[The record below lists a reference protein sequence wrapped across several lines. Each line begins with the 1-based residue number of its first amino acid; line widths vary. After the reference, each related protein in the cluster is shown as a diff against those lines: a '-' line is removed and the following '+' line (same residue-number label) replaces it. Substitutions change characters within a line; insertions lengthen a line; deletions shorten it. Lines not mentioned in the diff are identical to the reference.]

1 MSSQTPF
8 GHHKTCISCHRA
20 DSIPGQSQC
29 LKCRRASNKKYRDKK
44 KMVEKKIDY
53 EQFAV
58 ELLREINK
66 LIADFLDSS

>member
-1 MSSQTPF
+1 
-8 GHHKTCISCHRA
+8 
-20 DSIPGQSQC
+20 
-29 LKCRRASNKKYRDKK
+29 
-44 KMVEKKIDY
+44 MVEKKIDY